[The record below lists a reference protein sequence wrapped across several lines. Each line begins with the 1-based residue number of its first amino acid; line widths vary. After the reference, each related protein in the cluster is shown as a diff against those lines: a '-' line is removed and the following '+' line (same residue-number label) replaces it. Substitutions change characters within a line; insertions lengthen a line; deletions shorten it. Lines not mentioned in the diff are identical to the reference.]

1 MGRNMKK
8 INYILGILA
17 AAAAMT
23 SCVGDLNVTPID
35 PNANTVDKVLTSQQ
49 ALDSYI
55 SGVYLGFATSGY
67 YGPNGDPSISGL
79 DGGASQYIRGLYH
92 HNELTTDES
101 VCGWNDQTIKNF
113 HYMNWTTDD
122 TFIYAFYSRI
132 FMQVSAANEF
142 IREVGKLDYDATIR
156 DRYIAEARTLR
167 AIAYFHALD
176 NFGNVPFADENAVV
190 GVNPEQISRADLFAW
205 LETELKDIISSGKLP
220 EKNAVVAGHISAG
233 AAKFLLAK
241 LYLGAQVYTGTAR
254 WNDCADVLK
263 DLMDDGYSLHTTP
276 NGKTFSAYQDLF
288 LADNDKCTDE
298 IIFAVQQDGLYT
310 QSYGVTNYL
319 VLASTGGT
327 MNVNHLGISSGWGGL
342 RTTPEFADKFTA
354 SDTRNLL
361 YDTAKSTADVEAMPE
376 TPEQRGDSEVKI
388 EKLKKDGKYEDE
400 CKNLRD
406 AKNAARKDNIQEK
419 SIEDIG
425 NFKYGYGFQKFRNVT
440 SAGEIPNMVYDEE
453 NDQWNNPGFVN
464 TDFPMM
470 RYADVLLMA
479 AECEA
484 RGASCNG
491 LAAFNQVRARAGVPA
506 VSNLSLDEILDE
518 RARELYQE
526 CWRRSDLIRFGK
538 FTSGY
543 NWQWKGETK
552 DGKDVESYRTL
563 FPIPDSDRLANS
575 NLSQNEGY

>member
-1 MGRNMKK
+1 MKK

-35 PNANTVDKVLTSQQ
+35 PNANTADKVLTSQQ
-49 ALDSYI
+49 AMDSYI

-92 HNELTTDES
+92 HSELTTDES
-101 VCGWNDQTIKNF
+101 ICGWNDQTIKNF

-142 IREVGKLDYDATIR
+142 IREAKKLDYDV
-156 DRYIAEARTLR
+156 DRYIDEARVLR
-167 AIAYFHALD
+167 AIAYFHAID
-176 NFGNVPFADENAVV
+176 NFGNVPFADETAVV
-190 GVNPEQISRADLFAW
+190 GVNPEQMSRADLFAW
-205 LETELKDIISSGKLP
+205 LETELKDIIANGKLP
-220 EKNAVVAGHISAG
+220 DKNGTVYGHAGMG

-241 LYLGAQVYTGTAR
+241 LYLGAEVYTGTAR
-254 WNDCADVLK
+254 WNDCAAVLS
-263 DLMDDGYSLHTTP
+263 DLMDDGYSLHTTSA
-276 NGKTFSAYQDLF
+276 GKFSPYQELF

-310 QSYGVTNYL
+310 QSYGATNYL
-319 VLASTGGT
+319 VFASTGGT
-327 MNVNHLGISSGWGGL
+327 MNVKHIGISSGWGGL

-354 SDTRNLL
+354 GDQRNLL
-361 YDTAKSTADVEAMPE
+361 YDTDKSTADVEAMPE
-376 TPEQRGDSEVKI
+376 KPEDDPDTYSAEAI
-388 EKLKKDGKYEDE
+388 EQLKKDGAYNDE
-400 CKNLRD
+400 CKKLSD
-406 AKNAARKDNIQEK
+406 AKKAARDNIQQK

-425 NFKYGYGFQKFRNVT
+425 NFMYGYGFQKFRNINSDGT
-440 SAGEIPNMVYDEE
+440 DGKEK
-453 NDQWNNPGFVN
+453 GFVD

-479 AECEA
+479 AECQA
-484 RGASCNG
+484 RGASIDG
-491 LAAFNQVRARAGVPA
+491 LSAFNQVRARAGVPA
-506 VSNLSLDEILDE
+506 VSNLNLDEILNE

-552 DGKDVESYRTL
+552 DGKDVEAYRTL

-575 NLSQNEGY
+575 NLKQNEGY

>member
-1 MGRNMKK
+1 MKK
-8 INYILGILA
+8 INNILGILA

-35 PNANTVDKVLTSQQ
+35 PNANTADKVLTNQQ
-49 ALDSYI
+49 AMDSYI
-55 SGVYLGFATSGY
+55 AGVYLGFATSGY

-92 HNELTTDES
+92 HSELTTDES
-101 VCGWNDQTIKNF
+101 ICGWNDQTIKNF

-142 IREVGKLDYDATIR
+142 IREAKKLEGYDT
-156 DRYIAEARTLR
+156 DRYIDEARVLR
-167 AIAYFHALD
+167 AIAYFHAID
-176 NFGNVPFADENAVV
+176 NFGNVPFADETAIV
-190 GVNPEQISRADLFAW
+190 GANPEQISRADLFAW
-205 LETELKDIISSGKLP
+205 LETELKDIIANGKLP
-220 EKNAVVAGHISAG
+220 DKNGTVYGHVGMG

-241 LYLGAQVYTGTAR
+241 LYLGAEVYTGTAR
-254 WNDCADVLK
+254 WSDCATVLS
-263 DLMDDGYSLHTTP
+263 DLMDDGYSLHTTSA
-276 NGKTFSAYQDLF
+276 GKFSPYQELF
-288 LADNDKCTDE
+288 LADNDRCTDE

-310 QSYGVTNYL
+310 QSYGATNYL
-319 VLASTGGT
+319 VFASTGGT
-327 MNVNHLGISSGWGGL
+327 MNVKHIGISSGWGGL
-342 RTTPEFADKFTA
+342 RTTPEFADKFA
-354 SDTRNLL
+354 AGDNRNLL
-361 YDTAKSTADVEAMPE
+361 YDTEKSTADVDAMPE
-376 TPEQRGDSEVKI
+376 KPEDDPDTYSAEAI
-388 EKLKKDGKYEDE
+388 EELKKAGTYNDE
-400 CKNLRD
+400 CKKLAD
-406 AKNAARKDNIQEK
+406 AKTAARANIQQK

-425 NFKYGYGFQKFRNVT
+425 NFMYGYGFQKFRNINSDGT
-440 SAGEIPNMVYDEE
+440 DGKEK
-453 NDQWNNPGFVN
+453 GFVD

-479 AECEA
+479 AECQA
-484 RGASCNG
+484 RGASIDG
-491 LAAFNQVRARAGVPA
+491 LSAFNQVRTRAGVPT
-506 VSNLSLDEILDE
+506 VSSLNLDEILNE

-552 DGKDVESYRTL
+552 DGKDVEAYRTL

-575 NLSQNEGY
+575 NLKQNDGY

>member
-1 MGRNMKK
+1 
-8 INYILGILA
+8 
-17 AAAAMT
+17 
-23 SCVGDLNVTPID
+23 
-35 PNANTVDKVLTSQQ
+35 
-49 ALDSYI
+49 
-55 SGVYLGFATSGY
+55 
-67 YGPNGDPSISGL
+67 
-79 DGGASQYIRGLYH
+79 
-92 HNELTTDES
+92 
-101 VCGWNDQTIKNF
+101 
-113 HYMNWTTDD
+113 MNWTTDD

-276 NGKTFSAYQDLF
+276 SGKTFSAYQDLF

-319 VLASTGGT
+319 VFASTGGT

-361 YDTAKSTADVEAMPE
+361 YDTAKSTADVDAMPE

>member
-1 MGRNMKK
+1 MKK
-8 INYILGILA
+8 INNILGILA

-35 PNANTVDKVLTSQQ
+35 PNANTADKVLTSQQ
-49 ALDSYI
+49 AMDSYI

-92 HNELTTDES
+92 HSELTTDES
-101 VCGWNDQTIKNF
+101 ICGWNDQTIKNF

-142 IREVGKLDYDATIR
+142 IREAKKLDYDV
-156 DRYIAEARTLR
+156 DRYIDEARVLR
-167 AIAYFHALD
+167 AIAYFHAID
-176 NFGNVPFADENAVV
+176 NFGNVPFADETTVV

-205 LETELKDIISSGKLP
+205 LETELKDIIANGKLP
-220 EKNAVVAGHISAG
+220 DKNGTVYGHAGMG

-241 LYLGAQVYTGTAR
+241 LYLGAEVYTGTAR
-254 WNDCADVLK
+254 WNDCATVLS
-263 DLMDDGYSLHTTP
+263 DLMDDGYSLHTTSA
-276 NGKTFSAYQDLF
+276 GKFSPYQELF

-310 QSYGVTNYL
+310 QSYGATNYL
-319 VLASTGGT
+319 VFASTGGT
-327 MNVNHLGISSGWGGL
+327 MNVKHIGISSGWGGL

-354 SDTRNLL
+354 GDQRNLL
-361 YDTAKSTADVEAMPE
+361 YDTDKSTADVEAMPE
-376 TPEQRGDSEVKI
+376 KPEDDPDTYSAEAI
-388 EKLKKDGKYEDE
+388 EQLKKDGAYNDE
-400 CKNLRD
+400 CKKLSD
-406 AKNAARKDNIQEK
+406 AKKAARDNIQQK

-425 NFKYGYGFQKFRNVT
+425 NFMYGYGFQKFRNINSDGT
-440 SAGEIPNMVYDEE
+440 DGKEK
-453 NDQWNNPGFVN
+453 GFVD

-479 AECEA
+479 AECQA
-484 RGASCNG
+484 RGASIDG
-491 LAAFNQVRARAGVPA
+491 LSAFNQVRARAGVPA
-506 VSNLSLDEILDE
+506 VSNLNLDEILNE

-575 NLSQNEGY
+575 NLKQNDGY

>member
-35 PNANTVDKVLTSQQ
+35 PNANTADKVLTSQQ
-49 ALDSYI
+49 AMDSYI

-92 HNELTTDES
+92 HSELTTDES
-101 VCGWNDQTIKNF
+101 ICGWNDQTIKNF

-142 IREVGKLDYDATIR
+142 IREAKKLDFDV
-156 DRYIAEARTLR
+156 DRYIDEARVLR
-167 AIAYFHALD
+167 AIAYFHAID
-176 NFGNVPFADENAVV
+176 NFGNVPFADETAVV
-190 GVNPEQISRADLFAW
+190 GVNPEQMSRADLFAW
-205 LETELKDIISSGKLP
+205 LETELKDIIANGKLP
-220 EKNAVVAGHISAG
+220 DKNGTVYGHAGMG

-241 LYLGAQVYTGTAR
+241 LYLGAEVYTGTAR
-254 WNDCADVLK
+254 WNDCATVLS
-263 DLMDDGYSLHTTP
+263 DLMDDGYSLHTTSA
-276 NGKTFSAYQDLF
+276 GKFSPYQELF

-310 QSYGVTNYL
+310 QSYGATNYL
-319 VLASTGGT
+319 VFASTGGT
-327 MNVNHLGISSGWGGL
+327 MNVKHIGISSGWGGL
-342 RTTPEFADKFTA
+342 RTTPEFADKFA
-354 SDTRNLL
+354 AGDQRNLL
-361 YDTAKSTADVEAMPE
+361 YDTDKSTADVEAMPE
-376 TPEQRGDSEVKI
+376 KPEDDPDTYSAEAI
-388 EKLKKDGKYEDE
+388 EQLKKDGAYNDE
-400 CKNLRD
+400 CKKLSD
-406 AKNAARKDNIQEK
+406 AKKAARDNIQQK

-425 NFKYGYGFQKFRNVT
+425 NFMYGYGFQKFRNINSDGT
-440 SAGEIPNMVYDEE
+440 DGKEK
-453 NDQWNNPGFVN
+453 GFVD

-479 AECEA
+479 AECQA
-484 RGASCNG
+484 RGASIDG
-491 LAAFNQVRARAGVPA
+491 LSAFNQVRARAGVPA
-506 VSNLSLDEILDE
+506 VSNLNLDEILNE

-552 DGKDVESYRTL
+552 DGKDVEAYRTL

-575 NLSQNEGY
+575 NLKQNEGY

>member
-1 MGRNMKK
+1 MKK
-8 INYILGILA
+8 IYYILGILA
-17 AAAAMT
+17 AAAAMS

-35 PNANTVDKVLTSQQ
+35 PSTDTAERVLTSQQ
-49 ALDSYI
+49 AMDNYI

-92 HNELTTDES
+92 HSELTTDES

-132 FMQVSAANEF
+132 LMQVSSANEF
-142 IREVGKLDYDATIR
+142 IREAKKFEGFDV
-156 DRYIAEARTLR
+156 DRYIDEARVLR
-167 AIAYFHALD
+167 AIAYFHGID
-176 NFGNVPFADENAVV
+176 NFGKMPFADENSQV
-190 GVNPEQISRADLFAW
+190 GITPEEISRADLFNYV
-205 LETELKDIISSGKLP
+205 ESELKDVIANGKLP
-220 EKNAVVAGHISAG
+220 ERNSVVYGHVGMG

-241 LYLGAQVYTGTAR
+241 LYLGAQVYTGTAK
-254 WNDCADVLK
+254 WNECADLLK
-263 DLMDDGYSLHTTP
+263 DLMDDGYSLHG
-276 NGKTFSAYQDLF
+276 NYQELF

-310 QSYGVTNYL
+310 QSYGATNYL
-319 VLASTGGT
+319 VFASTGGT
-327 MNVNHLGISSGWGGL
+327 MSVNYMGISSGWGGV
-342 RTTPEFADKFTA
+342 RTTPEFADKFA
-354 SDTRNLL
+354 AGDSRNLL

-376 TPEQRGDSEVKI
+376 TPEQRGDSEEKI
-388 EKLKKDGKYEDE
+388 AKLKKDDKYNDE
-400 CKNLRD
+400 CKALRD
-406 AKNAARKDNIQEK
+406 AKATARKDNIQEK

-440 SAGEIPNMVYDEE
+440 STGEIPNMVYDKD
-453 NDQWNNPGFVN
+453 NDTWNNPSFVN

-479 AECEA
+479 AECQA
-484 RGASCNG
+484 RGASIDG
-491 LAAFNQVRARAGVPA
+491 LSAFNQVRTRAGIPT
-506 VSNLSLDEILDE
+506 VSSLNLDEILDE
-518 RARELYQE
+518 RGRELYQE

-552 DGKDVESYRTL
+552 DGKDVDSYRAL
-563 FPIPDSDRLANS
+563 FPIPASERQANS